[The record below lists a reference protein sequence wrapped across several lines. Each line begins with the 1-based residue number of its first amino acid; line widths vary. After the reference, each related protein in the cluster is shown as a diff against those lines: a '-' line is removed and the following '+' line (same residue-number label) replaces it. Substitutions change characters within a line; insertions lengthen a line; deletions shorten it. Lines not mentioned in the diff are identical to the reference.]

1 MGDYPANTLAGTGWD
16 SIAYPSG
23 HRLAVKIRA
32 DWRCEHC
39 LHPHDVGSGHVL
51 TVHHYPGGH
60 RLDGDP
66 GNCVPENLV
75 ALCQRCHSPKGTYGL
90 HIQARYH
97 PLQMT
102 MPFYRPWWM
111 VLRGLG
117 G

>member
-75 ALCQRCHSPKGTYGL
+75 AFPQ
-90 HIQARYH
+90 
-97 PLQMT
+97 
-102 MPFYRPWWM
+102 
-111 VLRGLG
+111 RGLG
-117 G
+117 ANAAIPRRGPMGCISKPVTIRCR